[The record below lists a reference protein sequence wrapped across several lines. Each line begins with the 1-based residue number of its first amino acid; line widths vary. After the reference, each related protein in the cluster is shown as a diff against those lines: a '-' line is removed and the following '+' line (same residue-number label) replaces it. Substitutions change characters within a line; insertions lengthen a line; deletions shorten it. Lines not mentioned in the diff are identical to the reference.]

1 MISFRKQ
8 ILITCFLL
16 AAIFAGCSPA
26 PIAIP
31 TQVPTNVP
39 SGTEEACIDVSATT
53 ATLKVGEIVTITAIA
68 DEVEIPYFFGLLI
81 KDEAEGDFSM
91 MVNLPDTGTPQPADV
106 SEVMEFVSAEHIDH
120 GRMVVLR
127 ALQAGSTKVAF
138 FVSGGNGCADAS
150 IGGATSESITI
161 TVTP

>member
-91 MVNLPDTGTPQPADV
+91 
-106 SEVMEFVSAEHIDH
+106 
-120 GRMVVLR
+120 VVLR